1 MISISKPQI
10 GEEEK
15 QAVLQVLES
24 GQLAQGPK
32 VKEFEERFAAW
43 CGVRYAVAT
52 SSGTTA
58 LHVALLA
65 HGIGQGDEVI
75 TTPFSFIASANCILY
90 TGATPVFADI
100 EPEYYTLDPA
110 DVERRITPRTRAII
124 PVHLFGQAADMEA
137 LSAIAARHNLAIVE
151 DACQSHGARLNGK
164 MVGAWGTACYSFYPT
179 KNMTTIE
186 GGMITTNDE
195 GVAERARLIRN
206 HGSPRRYLHE
216 SLGFNFR
223 MTDLQAAIGLAQLPK
238 LDGWNRKRQENAAYL
253 TSGLEGLPGIH
264 PPQVRPGGEHVFH
277 QYTLRAAQRD
287 ALLDRLSARGIG
299 VGVYYPIPIH
309 QQPLYQR
316 MGYQEKLPVSEA
328 ASAEVLSLPVHPALI
343 RADLDEIVAAVAG
356 AVKS

>member
-43 CGVRYAVAT
+43 CGVKYAVAT

-90 TGATPVFADI
+90 AGATPVFADI
-100 EPEYYTLDPA
+100 EPEYYTLDPV

-137 LSAIAARHNLAIVE
+137 LSAIAARHNLAIIE

-253 TSGLEGLPGIH
+253 TSGLEDLPGIH
-264 PPQVRPGGEHVFH
+264 PPRVRPGAEHVFH

-287 ALLDRLSARGIG
+287 ALLERLSARGIG

-309 QQPLYQR
+309 QQPLYRQ

-328 ASAEVLSLPVHPALI
+328 ASAEVLSLPVHPALT
-343 RADLDEIVAAVAG
+343 RAELDEIIAAVAG